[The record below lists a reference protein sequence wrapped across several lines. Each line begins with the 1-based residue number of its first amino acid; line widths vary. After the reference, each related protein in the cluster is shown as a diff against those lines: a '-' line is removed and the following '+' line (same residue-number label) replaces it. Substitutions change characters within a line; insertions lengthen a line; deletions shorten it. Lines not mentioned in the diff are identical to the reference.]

1 MYIYLLNSSIVKKSL
16 FGGLILVLIH
26 LIPAYSQIETDPN
39 LIVYYKFDGSAV
51 DASANGFDATLVN
64 SAAYVADRFGNPN
77 AAFSFNGS
85 SNYFLVENT
94 SSIFKPTSF
103 PVTVS
108 AWVRIPSSF
117 NGQFTI
123 FKNDHQENIYSGI
136 RATVIPSGVITI
148 GIENGGP
155 IGTQSRNTKTG
166 NTDIMDDQWHLITC
180 IVRGFNDMDI
190 YIDCENDGG
199 SYSGGA
205 TTLFY
210 NSSNP
215 GIFGAYDGF
224 LGNSGLDYSE
234 GDIDDLIFIGREL
247 SFNEIVSMLGV
258 TQVEITG
265 NTFLCPGASTFIT
278 AQSGDS
284 FLWSNGQTTQTIE
297 ITEPGTY
304 SVQATN
310 AGQCTTTAEVEI
322 SGAPIASWSPISM
335 CESANVL
342 DLNTLITGTIGGTWS
357 GVGVNGNL
365 FNPSGL
371 AGNIP
376 ITYTVG
382 SGNCIDSQTNNID
395 VNLVPEPP
403 LVLADTSYCE
413 NSIPPTLVATVVP
426 GATVEWI
433 FSTNPNSVLSTTA
446 NLIPPQNL
454 SGVFGVTQI
463 LNSCP
468 SEYSLVNVDVI
479 ISPPTPVF
487 LGNVVICSDELN
499 EDIVIQSSGNPL
511 WFDDAALSNQVNEG
525 LVYEQ
530 GFLNDIISAF
540 FVIVENDNCPSGVL
554 EIPIIRED
562 SLEAQILGNEI
573 INACLPDEI
582 ILQSSDNTLN
592 LWSTDETT
600 QSISVNSAGIY
611 TLTRSNSC
619 NTVTDS
625 VQINDVSV
633 DASFDLFIP
642 QEVYLP
648 VSLELSN
655 FEYGCDWYLQGEPL
669 VLDENNSFVINEETS
684 YSIEHHCENS
694 FGCSDKETK
703 IFTIQTP
710 SEFYVPNAFT
720 PNGDGDND
728 VFLPK
733 GYKIESLYML
743 IFNRWGELVFQSND
757 VNTGWDGKT
766 KTNIFAPDGLY
777 TCLIE
782 ALDVYKNKYEYRGA
796 VFLFK

>member
-1 MYIYLLNSSIVKKSL
+1 
-16 FGGLILVLIH
+16 
-26 LIPAYSQIETDPN
+26 
-39 LIVYYKFDGSAV
+39 
-51 DASANGFDATLVN
+51 
-64 SAAYVADRFGNPN
+64 
-77 AAFSFNGS
+77 
-85 SNYFLVENT
+85 
-94 SSIFKPTSF
+94 
-103 PVTVS
+103 
-108 AWVRIPSSF
+108 
-117 NGQFTI
+117 
-123 FKNDHQENIYSGI
+123 
-136 RATVIPSGVITI
+136 
-148 GIENGGP
+148 
-155 IGTQSRNTKTG
+155 
-166 NTDIMDDQWHLITC
+166 
-180 IVRGFNDMDI
+180 
-190 YIDCENDGG
+190 
-199 SYSGGA
+199 
-205 TTLFY
+205 
-210 NSSNP
+210 
-215 GIFGAYDGF
+215 
-224 LGNSGLDYSE
+224 
-234 GDIDDLIFIGREL
+234 
-247 SFNEIVSMLGV
+247 MLGV

-284 FLWSNGQTTQTIE
+284 FLWSNGQTIQTIE
-297 ITEPGTY
+297 ITEPGIY

-310 AGQCTTTAEVEI
+310 AGQCATAAEVEI
-322 SGAPIASWSPISM
+322 SGAPIASWSSISM

-382 SGNCIDSQTNNID
+382 SGNCSDSQTNNIE
-395 VNLVPEPP
+395 VILNPEPP
-403 LVLADTSYCE
+403 VVLPSISYCE
-413 NSIPPTLVATVVP
+413 NTSPPTLVTTISA
-426 GATVEWI
+426 GATIEWVLM
-433 FSTNPNSVLSTTA
+433 SNPDLVISNSETFA
-446 NLIPPQNL
+446 PPQNV
-454 SGVFGVTQI
+454 SGVFGVMQI

-479 ISPPTPVF
+479 SSPPTPVF

-540 FVIVENDNCPSGVL
+540 FVIVENDNCPSGVV

-562 SLEAQILGNEI
+562 SLDAQILGNEI

-582 ILQSSDNTLN
+582 ILQSSENSLN
-592 LWSTDETT
+592 LWSTGETS

-619 NTVTDS
+619 NTVIDS
-625 VQINDVSV
+625 VQIIDVSV
-633 DASFDLFIP
+633 DASFDMFIP
-642 QEVYLP
+642 QGAYLP
-648 VSLELSN
+648 ITVLVSG

-669 VLDENNSFVINEETS
+669 VLDENNSFVVTEETS
-684 YSIEHHCENS
+684 YSIEHHCENNL
-694 FGCSDKETK
+694 GCSDKETK
-703 IFTIQTP
+703 TFIIQVP
-710 SEFYVPNAFT
+710 SEFYLPNAFT

-733 GYKIESLYML
+733 GYKIEDLQML
-743 IFNRWGELVFQSND
+743 IFNRWGELIFESND
-757 VNTGWDGKT
+757 VNIGWDGKT
-766 KTNIFAPDGLY
+766 KSNIFAPDGLY

-782 ALDVYKNKYEYRGA
+782 ALDVYQNKYKYRGA